1 MELSILG
8 WDESFSQQFEKHRA
22 AGHEPA
28 RVSQEHRERYQV
40 LCSYGE
46 LSAEISGKLR
56 FQATS
61 RADYPAVGDWVAV
74 DAYPG
79 DDMAV
84 IHSVLPRRSY
94 FSRKAVLAGGPKY
107 RPGKTEEQVLTANV
121 DTVFLVSG
129 LDADFNIRRIER
141 YLSIAW
147 DSGARP
153 VIVLNK
159 ADLCPD
165 TEECVARVETSAHS
179 VPIHA
184 VSAATGS
191 GIDGIRTEIGAGKTA
206 AFIGSSGVG
215 KSTII
220 NALLG
225 EERLATKEV
234 RSYDGRGR
242 HTTTYRELI
251 LLPDGGLV
259 IDTPGMRQIRAWS
272 DEQGL
277 ERTFADVEALI
288 ASCRFSDCTHNSEP
302 GCAVRSALEDGTLDE
317 SRYRGY
323 LKLQRELKHLERR
336 KDQMKSRQAQREFA
350 KRIRQHFKQ
359 RQRLKDE
366 GLL

>member
-8 WDESFSQQFEKHRA
+8 WDESFSQKFEIYRE

-40 LCSYGE
+40 LSSHGE

-79 DDMAV
+79 DNLAI
-84 IHSVLPRRSY
+84 IHAILPRRSS

-107 RPGKTEEQVLTANV
+107 RPGKTGEQVLAANI
-121 DTVFLVSG
+121 DTVFLVTG

-141 YLSIAW
+141 YLAIAW

-153 VIVLNK
+153 VIILNK
-159 ADLCPD
+159 ADLCP
-165 TEECVARVETSAHS
+165 EPAEFVARVESSAPG
-179 VPIHA
+179 VPVHPM
-184 VSAATGS
+184 SASTRE
-191 GIDGIRTEIGAGKTA
+191 GINRLGAEIGAGKTG
-206 AFIGSSGVG
+206 AFLGSSGVG
-215 KSTII
+215 KSTMI

-225 EERLATKEV
+225 EERLATQEV
-234 RSYDGRGR
+234 RSHDSRGR

-251 LLPDGGLV
+251 LLQDGGLV
-259 IDTPGMRQIRAWS
+259 IDTPGMREIQAFS
-272 DEQGL
+272 DEQGM
-277 ERTFADVEALI
+277 ERTFADIEALI
-288 ASCRFSDCTHNSEP
+288 ASCRFTNCTHLSEP
-302 GCAVRSALEDGTLDE
+302 GCAVRSALENGTLDE
-317 SRYRGY
+317 ARYRSY
-323 LKLQRELKHLERR
+323 LKLQRELRHLERR
-336 KDQMKSRQAQREFA
+336 KNQMKSRQEQRDFA
-350 KRIRQHFKQ
+350 KRIRQYVKQ